1 MNIKHHV
8 VRRAQRASSLDGLAL
23 KSGCSTFKQYEYQA
37 SCGSKS
43 TKSVFARW
51 SGLEEWGVPPS
62 NSMNIKHHVVRRA
75 QRTSS
80 LDGLAL
86 KSGVFHL
93 QTV

>member
-23 KSGCSTFKQYEYQA
+23 KSGVFHLQTVA

-43 TKSVFARW
+43 TKNIFARW